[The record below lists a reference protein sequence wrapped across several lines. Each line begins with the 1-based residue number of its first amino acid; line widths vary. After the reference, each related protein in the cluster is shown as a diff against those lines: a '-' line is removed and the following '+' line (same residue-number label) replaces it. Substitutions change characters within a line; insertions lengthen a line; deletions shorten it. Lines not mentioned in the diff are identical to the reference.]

1 MDNCDSHGRSS
12 STGSE
17 LKRVYEYSS
26 RFCSAVVIYFQDFP
40 CMHAVC
46 AGHIGAAGGHVQG
59 VCRTVLLAGRM
70 VYGNQC
76 GGNPA
81 QGPV

>member
-26 RFCSAVVIYFQDFP
+26 RFCSAVVIYLASFYFLSCFYEIPRIMQL
-40 CMHAVC
+40 
-46 AGHIGAAGGHVQG
+46 HIEQ
-59 VCRTVLLAGRM
+59 
-70 VYGNQC
+70 
-76 GGNPA
+76 
-81 QGPV
+81 

>member
-26 RFCSAVVIYFQDFP
+26 RFCSAVVIYFHNVINLKAED
-40 CMHAVC
+40 
-46 AGHIGAAGGHVQG
+46 I
-59 VCRTVLLAGRM
+59 
-70 VYGNQC
+70 YS
-76 GGNPA
+76 
-81 QGPV
+81 

>member
-26 RFCSAVVIYFQDFP
+26 RFCMWKIGCLFHFLSCIYEIP
-40 CMHAVC
+40 PNHA
-46 AGHIGAAGGHVQG
+46 I
-59 VCRTVLLAGRM
+59 T
-70 VYGNQC
+70 Y
-76 GGNPA
+76 
-81 QGPV
+81 

>member
-26 RFCSAVVIYFQDFP
+26 RFCSAVVIYFQDLP
-40 CMHAVC
+40 CMH
-46 AGHIGAAGGHVQG
+46 IK
-59 VCRTVLLAGRM
+59 
-70 VYGNQC
+70 
-76 GGNPA
+76 
-81 QGPV
+81 

>member
-26 RFCSAVVIYFQDFP
+26 RFCSAVVIYYHVFLYLILYYEIPRIMQL
-40 CMHAVC
+40 
-46 AGHIGAAGGHVQG
+46 HI
-59 VCRTVLLAGRM
+59 
-70 VYGNQC
+70 
-76 GGNPA
+76 
-81 QGPV
+81 

>member
-40 CMHAVC
+40 EHMK
-46 AGHIGAAGGHVQG
+46 
-59 VCRTVLLAGRM
+59 
-70 VYGNQC
+70 N
-76 GGNPA
+76 
-81 QGPV
+81 

>member
-17 LKRVYEYSS
+17 IKRVYEYGS

-40 CMHAVC
+40 CMH
-46 AGHIGAAGGHVQG
+46 II
-59 VCRTVLLAGRM
+59 
-70 VYGNQC
+70 
-76 GGNPA
+76 
-81 QGPV
+81 

>member
-26 RFCSAVVIYFQDFP
+26 RFCSAVVIYFP
-40 CMHAVC
+40 CMHIEYKLFTVC
-46 AGHIGAAGGHVQG
+46 DLTVSVCGRLDVFFISYPVFMKFPRIMQLHIEQ
-59 VCRTVLLAGRM
+59 
-70 VYGNQC
+70 
-76 GGNPA
+76 
-81 QGPV
+81 

>member
-26 RFCSAVVIYFQDFP
+26 RFLFCCS
-40 CMHAVC
+40 
-46 AGHIGAAGGHVQG
+46 HIFSGFSMYAYKIEVFY
-59 VCRTVLLAGRM
+59 CL
-70 VYGNQC
+70 
-76 GGNPA
+76 
-81 QGPV
+81 

>member
-26 RFCSAVVIYFQDFP
+26 RFCSAVVIYFRISMYAYKIEVFTVCDLTVSVCGRSDVFFISYPVFMKFP
-40 CMHAVC
+40 RIMQL
-46 AGHIGAAGGHVQG
+46 HIE
-59 VCRTVLLAGRM
+59 
-70 VYGNQC
+70 
-76 GGNPA
+76 
-81 QGPV
+81 